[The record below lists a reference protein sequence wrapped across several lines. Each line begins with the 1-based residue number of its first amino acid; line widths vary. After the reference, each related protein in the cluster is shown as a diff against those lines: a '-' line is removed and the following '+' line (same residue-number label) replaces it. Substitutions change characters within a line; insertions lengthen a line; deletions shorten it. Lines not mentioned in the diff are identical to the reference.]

1 MHVSDHR
8 RRQGR
13 PGPSIGSG
21 SDHHNGRNVRPNVP
35 GTSGYSVK
43 TEPVSG
49 GHTRQASSA
58 PSVDVFDTKEEPG
71 SSRADGESV
80 RARSPGILMR
90 IRARFPA
97 LHELAE
103 AATLFCLTA
112 FFFFYGLVPI
122 FGGDGLGLVGADEP
136 RYAQVAREMLTRRDY
151 ITPVLWG
158 HPWLEK
164 PALYYWRAMFAFREF
179 GVHDWSAR
187 LPSASFAFMLVV
199 LIYLHIRRFRN
210 GGQLDAALITA
221 SCAAIVGFARG
232 ASTDMQLAAPF
243 AIGMLG
249 WYAWYET
256 NSKFWLF
263 DIYFFVGAATL
274 AKGPIA
280 PVMALVIIG
289 IFAVLRR
296 EWSLFRRSLWW
307 PGMVLYFAMVL
318 PWFIA
323 VQLRNPAFLR
333 IFFLEHNLERFATN
347 RFEHYHPF
355 WYYVPVMLLGLTPW
369 AVIAVTA
376 FVDAVGGSLNEWK
389 VRRARILYVG
399 HGRAGD
405 AFPEF
410 LVIWAIVPIVFFSFS
425 ESKLPGYVLPAVP
438 PLTILAGDYLNRI
451 RNRGLK
457 PSILILHAVLTG
469 ILTMFVLLM
478 PLHLHNPEEVPPRVA
493 IIAASMVGIAAMVF
507 ILITVVRFGL
517 RRLRIAT
524 MTPMVILLLYMFGI
538 GPVFGIGS
546 SANTKHNIN
555 LMDMTYS
562 ARPLAQILDQ
572 ISPPPGTI
580 AVWRVRRDVQYGL
593 SFYRNQRTVNYDVGI
608 TVSDPE
614 AAGSGPH
621 GVLIDEVKEG
631 SSAEQMGLRRLVGD
645 DLVAVNGRPVLN
657 AADFDAMMA
666 GWKPGV
672 RLEFE
677 VLDPRIP
684 GKEPQFAGGVMQ
696 DGVPEAQHLVVI
708 PESCLAQVP
717 CADEL
722 HRLLAGRRYEPWFT
736 FPAQNLVVYEV
747 MAGDSPK
754 AVRSR

>member
-1 MHVSDHR
+1 MTETSHHPQKSETSSGDRSANARSADLRDGAAEPNRADSD
-8 RRQGR
+8 Q
-13 PGPSIGSG
+13 SE
-21 SDHHNGRNVRPNVP
+21 
-35 GTSGYSVK
+35 SVK
-43 TEPVSG
+43 EP
-49 GHTRQASSA
+49 
-58 PSVDVFDTKEEPG
+58 
-71 SSRADGESV
+71 
-80 RARSPGILMR
+80 SPGVLAR
-90 IRARFPA
+90 VRARFPA
-97 LHELAE
+97 LGEVAE

-112 FFFFYGLVPI
+112 FFLFYGLVPI

-136 RYAQVAREMLTRRDY
+136 RYAQVAREMLARHDY
-151 ITPVLWG
+151 VTPVLWG

-221 SCAAIVGFARG
+221 SCAAVLSFARG

-243 AIGMLG
+243 CIGMLG

-280 PVMALVIIG
+280 PLMALVIIG
-289 IFAVLRR
+289 IFAGLRR
-296 EWSLFRRSLWW
+296 EWSLFRRSLWA
-307 PGMVLYFAMVL
+307 PGIVLYFAMVL

-323 VQLRNPAFLR
+323 VQLRNPTF
-333 IFFLEHNLERFATN
+333 IKVFFLEHNFERFATN

-376 FVDAVGGSLNEWK
+376 FVDAVGGSINEWR
-389 VRRARILYVG
+389 VRRAKVLYVG

-410 LVIWAIVPIVFFSFS
+410 LVLWALVPILFFSFS
-425 ESKLPGYVLPAVP
+425 ESKLPGYILPAVP
-438 PLTILAGDYLNRI
+438 PLTILCGDYLNRI

-457 PSILILHAVLTG
+457 PWLLVLHAVLTG

-478 PLHLHNPEEVPPRVA
+478 PLHLHNPEAVPPRVA
-493 IIAASMVGIAAMVF
+493 IIAASMVGVAAVVF
-507 ILITVVRFGL
+507 ILITVAHFGL
-517 RRLRIAT
+517 KRLRIAT

-538 GPVFGIGS
+538 GPVFGIGPLP
-546 SANTKHNIN
+546 NTKRNIN

-562 ARPLAQILDQ
+562 ARPLAQILNE
-572 ISPPPGTI
+572 ISPPPGI
-580 AVWRVRRDVQYGL
+580 VAVWHVRRDVPYGL

-608 TVSDPE
+608 TVSDPPRS
-614 AAGSGPH
+614 AGFSPQ
-621 GVLIDEVKEG
+621 GVVVDEVKEG
-631 SSAEQMGLRRLVGD
+631 SSAEQMGLRRLEGD
-645 DLVAVNGRPVLN
+645 DLVAVNGQPVLN
-657 AADFDAMMA
+657 AADFAAMRA

-672 RLEFE
+672 KLEFE

-684 GKEPQFAGGVMQ
+684 DKAPQFAGGTMQ
-696 DGVPEAQHLVVI
+696 DGIPDRQHLLVI
-708 PESCLAQVP
+708 PESSTT
-717 CADEL
+717 EL
-722 HRLLAGRRYEPWFT
+722 RQTLQGRRYGPCFTWPW
-736 FPAQNLVVYEV
+736 QRLEVYEV
-747 MAGDSPK
+747 MAKGSSETP
-754 AVRSR
+754 VCSR